1 MPNITPKLANCTVLY
16 CTVHRTMFQCA
27 VWNTWGPV
35 EPVALV
41 AFPSWTD
48 STIGLTHLFKGLMAQ
63 VTNLNF
69 QPQRWLDLDI
79 PYIGTISLRI

>member
-1 MPNITPKLANCTVLY
+1 
-16 CTVHRTMFQCA
+16 MFQCA

-48 STIGLTHLFKGLMAQ
+48 STIGLTHLFHGLKALVTNFPSWTDSTIGLTHLFQ
-63 VTNLNF
+63 GLKALVTNLNF
-69 QPQRWLDLDI
+69 QPQKSLDLDI
-79 PYIGTISLRI
+79 PYWHY